1 MLKRIGFDRVIKLDW
16 LNKTAMIC
24 ANRENLCGLKSNEVK
39 TILDEYLEGHV
50 SGENKRKTINIL
62 IRTWV
67 NTDHEHIHIR
77 DSALELIKTAD
88 ENEKPAIHWCMLML
102 AYPIF
107 LDVVFTIGKLIDL
120 QNGFSLSMVRRR
132 IYEIWGERST
142 LKYAIDKIVRSITEW
157 GVIEDGDKSG
167 DYKRK
172 EQFTISNSEVKL
184 LLIEAYLTASKRA
197 YLQFMEVNKL
207 HELFPFK
214 LDLGLEDFHGSE
226 IFSTNKMGMDIVI
239 GLGYKR

>member
-1 MLKRIGFDRVIKLDW
+1 MLKRIGFDRIVKLGW

-24 ANRENLCGLKSNEVK
+24 ANKENPYGLNSKEVK
-39 TILDEYLEGHV
+39 IILDEYLTDYV

-67 NTDHEHIHIR
+67 NVNSEHIHIR

-88 ENEKPAIHWCMLML
+88 ENEKLAIHWCMLML

-107 LDVVFTIGKLIDL
+107 LDIASTIGKLLDL
-120 QNGFSLSMVRRR
+120 QDGFSLSMVRRR

-157 GVIEDGDKSG
+157 GVIEDGSKSG

-172 EQFTISNSEVKL
+172 EQFTINNPEVRL
-184 LLIEAYLTASKRA
+184 LLIEVYLKASKRA
-197 YLQFMEVNKL
+197 YLQFIEVNKL
-207 HELFPFK
+207 YELFPFK
-214 LDLGLEDFHGSE
+214 LDLGLEDFHDSE
-226 IFSTNKMGMDIVI
+226 RFNLNKIGMDIVI
-239 GLGYKR
+239 GL